1 MLIILLIIFLLIGW
15 ISADSREKTQYVR
28 LLDIFLY
35 GPIMVYISLDNSNN
49 LRYLFRVCLLIIGST
64 TITYNAK
71 NYLYN

>member
-1 MLIILLIIFLLIGW
+1 MLIILLFIFLLIGW

-49 LRYLFRVCLLIIGST
+49 LRFLFRICLLIIGGT

-71 NYLYN
+71 NYIYN